1 MPTRISASLC
11 DPRTFHTRCQFRQS
25 YQLAPLGIILLSHW
39 SGTGL
44 RATLLSWRAKRIA
57 RKCAS
62 DCTKPREAKNKD
74 SLPRSVK
81 DFYNCFAQIDE
92 AKYHWLRND
101 SRSIDSF
108 LPSLSPPP
116 PPLPNRVF
124 FHVRLTRDFSQ
135 LPQKK
140 SLVADYS
147 GTKLPSLAAHLVWY
161 HDSSPPQL
169 HKTTWITISSK
180 KMLQQCLSIV
190 TQHGV
195 TCHMTVSWKNSLDD
209 FFSGVYEA
217 AASGKFT
224 IVKTV
229 AVGVW
234 KKLIYLISAC
244 CFVTTQHWFV

>member
-116 PPLPNRVF
+116 PPLPPPIASSFTCGSRVIS
-124 FHVRLTRDFSQ
+124 RNSPKRRAWSQ
-135 LPQKK
+135 
-140 SLVADYS
+140 
-147 GTKLPSLAAHLVWY
+147 
-161 HDSSPPQL
+161 
-169 HKTTWITISSK
+169 TIQAPNCP
-180 KMLQQCLSIV
+180 L
-190 TQHGV
+190 
-195 TCHMTVSWKNSLDD
+195 
-209 FFSGVYEA
+209 
-217 AASGKFT
+217 
-224 IVKTV
+224 
-229 AVGVW
+229 
-234 KKLIYLISAC
+234 
-244 CFVTTQHWFV
+244 